1 MNNERQ
7 RRAAGR
13 NATGRHAGDEAE
25 ETLAMKPTILVA
37 DDEPSIVL
45 SLQVLLQKAGYEV
58 RVARNGEEAMA
69 AVDAAVPDLILLDAM
84 MPKRDGFDVCQTLR
98 GNPSCRDL
106 PIIMLTAR
114 SRDVERQK
122 GMALGAT
129 DYVTKPFSTR
139 DLVSTVRR
147 YLPAGADGPPAP

>member
-1 MNNERQ
+1 
-7 RRAAGR
+7 
-13 NATGRHAGDEAE
+13 
-25 ETLAMKPTILVA
+25 MKPTMLVV

-45 SLQVLLQKAGYEV
+45 SLQVLMQRAGFDV
-58 RVARNGEEAMA
+58 RIARDGDEALRS
-69 AVDAAVPDLILLDAM
+69 VENFTPDLILLDAM

-98 GNPSCRDL
+98 TNPAWKSL

-129 DYVTKPFSTR
+129 DYITKPFSTR
-139 DLVSTVRR
+139 DLLTTVRR
-147 YLPAGADGPPAP
+147 HLGLTAATGGGEPAP